1 MFPILTIEGI
11 LFDQFFI
18 LFNWVSKVCAG
29 LRKPRCPV
37 ASSRWRF
44 HHKLIADNF
53 AQSCIKLLNDVTT
66 EYMIHEIVFRIVWI
80 YNAWHWSCLLWISM
94 RHKSPMC
101 SFWYSELR
109 WNFNRFVCEILNAVV
124 TFVQMSCVIFVIL
137 NKVDDI
143 RVVSFLILWIL

>member
-1 MFPILTIEGI
+1 MPFFFQNVLGFYTMLLLTVYNFLACLQSHMYFDLYVSYIDYWRDIGWPISYCLTEFRKFVQDSENHGV
-11 LFDQFFI
+11 LLRRRDFNGVFI
-18 LFNWVSKVCAG
+18 TNL
-29 LRKPRCPV
+29 
-37 ASSRWRF
+37 
-44 HHKLIADNF
+44 ADNF

-109 WNFNRFVCEILNAVV
+109 
-124 TFVQMSCVIFVIL
+124 
-137 NKVDDI
+137 
-143 RVVSFLILWIL
+143 